1 MLVAYPWQNP
11 VFRHLRFPFSWFL
24 LPAFLMGWVMVPNAD
39 AERVWQLAL
48 VLHLL
53 VYPSS
58 NAFNSWQDRD
68 EGPIGGMERPPQAPE
83 AIRWWSLAFDV
94 LAVGL
99 CSYWWGPL
107 GLGIL
112 AYILASRAYS
122 WRPLR
127 LKKYPWGG
135 FFTVVLF
142 QGPWVMLLCA
152 AYLPNQP
159 FVWEQL
165 AAPGTWY
172 LASALVLGGTYPL
185 TQVYQ
190 HAADKADGV
199 LSLSAW
205 LGVRGTFRF
214 SAAAFALAGPF
225 LLLPLWLNGRT
236 EALLLL
242 SLALLPT
249 LFWFFSWWQKVQRD
263 EAAANFKNT
272 MIMNVVASSSLNVA
286 LLLVGG
292 LGL

>member
-1 MLVAYPWQNP
+1 MSAAYPWQNP

-24 LPAFLMGWVMVPNAD
+24 LPAFLMGWLMVPDAD
-39 AERVWQLAL
+39 TERVWQLGL

-68 EGPIGGMERPPQAPE
+68 EGPIGGMERPPQAPDSL
-83 AIRWWSLAFDV
+83 RWWSLAFDM

-99 CSYWWGPL
+99 CSYWWWPL
-107 GLGIL
+107 GLGVL

-122 WRPLR
+122 WRQLR
-127 LKKYPWGG
+127 LKKYPWPG

-152 AYLPNQP
+152 AYLPKQP

-165 AAPGTWY
+165 AAPGLWY
-172 LASALVLGGTYPL
+172 AASALVLGGTYPL

-205 LGVRGTFRF
+205 LGIQGTFRF
-214 SAAAFALAGPF
+214 SAAAFAAAGPF
-225 LLLPLWLNGRT
+225 LLLPLWMQANYLAL
-236 EALLLL
+236 ALLM
-242 SLALLPT
+242 LALLPT
-249 LFWFFSWWQKVQRD
+249 LWWFFSWWKKVQRD
-263 EAAANFKNT
+263 ETAANFKNT
-272 MIMNVVASSSLNVA
+272 MVMNVVASSTLNVA
-286 LLLVGG
+286 LLLIGG
-292 LGL
+292 LGI

>member
-1 MLVAYPWQNP
+1 MSASFFWQHP

-24 LPAFLMGWVMVPNAD
+24 LPAFLMGWLMVPD
-39 AERVWQLAL
+39 AEPERVWQLAL

-68 EGPIGGMERPPQAPE
+68 EGPIGGMERPPQAPDSL
-83 AIRWWSLAFDV
+83 RWWSLGFDV

-99 CSYWWGPL
+99 CSYWWWPL
-107 GLGIL
+107 GVGVLT
-112 AYILASRAYS
+112 YILASRAYS
-122 WRPLR
+122 WRKLR
-127 LKKYPWGG
+127 LKKYPWPG

-152 AYLPNQP
+152 AYLPEQP

-165 AAPGTWY
+165 AAPGLWY
-172 LASALVLGGTYPL
+172 AASALVLGGTYPL

-205 LGVRGTFRF
+205 LGIQGTFRF
-214 SAAAFALAGPF
+214 SAVAFAAAGPF
-225 LLLPLWLNGRT
+225 LLLPLWLQANYLAL
-236 EALLLL
+236 ALLV
-242 SLALLPT
+242 LALLPT
-249 LFWFFSWWQKVQRD
+249 LWWFFSWWKKVQRD
-263 EAAANFKNT
+263 ETAANFKNT
-272 MIMNVVASSSLNVA
+272 MIMNVVASSALNVA
-286 LLLVGG
+286 LLLIGG
-292 LGL
+292 LVP

>member
-1 MLVAYPWQNP
+1 MSAAYPWQHP
-11 VFRHLRFPFSWFL
+11 VFRHLRFPFSLFL
-24 LPAFLMGWVMVPNAD
+24 LPAFLMGWLMVPD
-39 AERVWQLAL
+39 AEPERVWQLAL

-68 EGPIGGMERPPQAPE
+68 EGPIGGMERPPQAPDSL
-83 AIRWWSLAFDV
+83 RWWSLGFDV

-99 CSYWWGPL
+99 CSFWWWPL
-107 GLGIL
+107 GVGVLT
-112 AYILASRAYS
+112 YILASRAYS
-122 WRPLR
+122 WRKLR
-127 LKKYPWGG
+127 LKKYPWPG

-152 AYLPNQP
+152 AYLPEQP

-165 AAPGTWY
+165 AAPGLWY
-172 LASALVLGGTYPL
+172 AASALVLGGTYPL

-205 LGVRGTFRF
+205 LGIQGTFRF
-214 SAAAFALAGPF
+214 SAMAFAAAGPF
-225 LLLPLWLNGRT
+225 LLLPLWLQANYLAL
-236 EALLLL
+236 ALLI
-242 SLALLPT
+242 LALLPT
-249 LFWFFSWWQKVQRD
+249 LWWFFSWWKKVQRD
-263 EAAANFKNT
+263 ETAANFKNT
-272 MIMNVVASSSLNVA
+272 MIMNVVASSALNVA
-286 LLLVGG
+286 LLLIGG

>member
-1 MLVAYPWQNP
+1 MSEAYPWQKP

-24 LPAFLMGWVMVPNAD
+24 LPAFLMGWLMVPD
-39 AERVWQLAL
+39 AAPERVWQLAL

-68 EGPIGGMERPPQAPE
+68 EGPIGGMERPPQAPDSL
-83 AIRWWSLAFDV
+83 RWWSLAFDM
-94 LAVGL
+94 LAIGL

-107 GLGIL
+107 GLGVL

-165 AAPGTWY
+165 AVPGAWY

-205 LGVRGTFRF
+205 LGVKGTFRF

>member
-24 LPAFLMGWVMVPNAD
+24 LPAFLMGWLMVPNAD

-142 QGPWVMLLCA
+142 QGSWVMLLCA

-165 AAPGTWY
+165 AAPGAWY